1 MDIADIILTVIGL
14 GTTVIIAVLKSIV
27 TDVKDL
33 ENSMNHCQSNM
44 PKDYL
49 LKQEYRED
57 QKSLKSDIKEDII
70 EIKHLIGKLFD
81 KMDKMGVKGKR

>member
-1 MDIADIILTVIGL
+1 
-14 GTTVIIAVLKSIV
+14 
-27 TDVKDL
+27 
-33 ENSMNHCQSNM
+33 M

-57 QKSLKSDIKEDII
+57 QRSLKSDIKEDIT

-81 KMDKMGVKGKR
+81 KVEGKK

>member
-1 MDIADIILTVIGL
+1 
-14 GTTVIIAVLKSIV
+14 
-27 TDVKDL
+27 
-33 ENSMNHCQSNM
+33 M

>member
-1 MDIADIILTVIGL
+1 MDIADIILTVIGI

-33 ENSMNHCQSNM
+33 EHSMNHCQSNL
-44 PKDYL
+44 PK
-49 LKQEYRED
+49 EYVLMTTYKDD
-57 QKSLKSDIKEDII
+57 QKALKSDIKEDIT

-81 KMDKMGVKGKR
+81 KMDKIGVKGKK